1 MIFPLFN
8 SVIVII
14 EIATLLLV
22 VATINILKHGPASPS
37 VIVQKVNTLTPLI
50 RKLITILDQKKRS
63 FDRALDEL
71 VDEQGEWY
79 AEMVI
84 TSALAKLYKHNARA
98 LYTTSSSEGGGESGG
113 KGSEESGS
121 GEDSSGEGSGEDSS
135 GEGGGEGGESGE
147 SGEGGG
153 SGSGSE
159 DSSGSGSED
168 SGSSESSEDVA
179 ASRVAKKK
187 AAIKARG
194 RAAAPSKT
202 RKRSKALLSSSD
214 DS

>member
-121 GEDSSGEGSGEDSS
+121 GESSGEGSGEDSS